1 MCISIHALL
10 TEGDIVWSSTS
21 ASWSGFQ
28 STPSSRRA
36 TGFGLSYPLPHPISI
51 HALLTEGDLLTSVAG
66 LPELE
71 ISIHALLTEGD
82 PASLQNGSVGKMI
95 SIHALLTEGDY
106 SFFWQKP
113 RIIKF
118 QSTPSSRRAT
128 NICYHTFSIC
138 LISIHALLTEGDLE
152 QKNASHQQ
160 HEFQSTPSSRRATIF
175 TRPVTGLWPISIHAL
190 LTEGDNLPTALR
202 GGNLRF
208 QSTPS
213 SRRATSLTNLNMI
226 GIIDFNPRPPHGGRR
241 HNRNISASTTRFQ
254 STPSSRRATTGRRRC
269 CRTGGISIHALL
281 TEGDTFIMPKIGK
294 PFHFNPR
301 PPHGGRHEQYYSY
314 IPANRI
320 SIHALLTEGD
330 QSD

>member
-1 MCISIHALL
+1 M
-10 TEGDIVWSSTS
+10 WSSTS

-71 ISIHALLTEGD
+71 
-82 PASLQNGSVGKMI
+82 I

-226 GIIDFNPRPPHGGRR
+226 GIIDFNPRPPHGGRPQG
-241 HNRNISASTTRFQ
+241 AADAAALAAFQ
-254 STPSSRRATTGRRRC
+254 STPSSRRATPLLCQRSESHS
-269 CRTGGISIHALL
+269 ISIHALL
-281 TEGDTFIMPKIGK
+281 TEGDMSSITHIFLPIAFQSTPSSRRATAKMTNLSFFNFAFLPKA
-294 PFHFNPR
+294 
-301 PPHGGRHEQYYSY
+301 Y
-314 IPANRI
+314 IFLI
-320 SIHALLTEGD
+320 
-330 QSD
+330 